1 MTAPTGRAPRYKN
14 KGQRRRA
21 IPADELAGKYVAAQP
36 SAPPTREW
44 TLVAEGETLERGKEK
59 EKKNPHVWA
68 PQWETYN
75 DDGADK
81 TQSLGAETQKPLIM
95 TRS

>member
-1 MTAPTGRAPRYKN
+1 MDAGRGGRDFR
-14 KGQRRRA
+14 G
-21 IPADELAGKYVAAQP
+21 
-36 SAPPTREW
+36 
-44 TLVAEGETLERGKEK
+44 GKEK
-59 EKKNPHVWA
+59 EKKKTHVWA

-81 TQSLGAETQKPLIM
+81 TQSLGAATQEPLIM